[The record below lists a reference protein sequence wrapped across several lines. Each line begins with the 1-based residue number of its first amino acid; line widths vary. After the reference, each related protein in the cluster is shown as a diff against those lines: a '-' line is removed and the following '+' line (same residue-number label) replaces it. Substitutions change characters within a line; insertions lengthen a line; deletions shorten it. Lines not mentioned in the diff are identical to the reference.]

1 MRDAPERLRAALTDT
16 YRIGRALGSGGMATV
31 YLAEDVKHGREVAV
45 KVLHPEL
52 AAAIGSERFVREIA
66 IAAKLTHPH
75 ILMLINSGEAE
86 GFLYYVMPYVD
97 GESLRDRLE
106 RDKKLSIAET
116 VRITEQVASA
126 LSYAHDRGVIHRD
139 IKPENI
145 LLAGDQAIVADFG
158 IARAVEMAGSE
169 RLTGTGLAIG
179 TPAYMSPEQAFG
191 QANVDGRSDVYA
203 LGCVVYEMVSG
214 RTPFDGAT
222 PQAML
227 AQQAMNTAPS
237 LRTHDPSV
245 PVYVERAVSRA
256 MAKEPGQRFNSP
268 TAFADTLTSETVV
281 AQVGSKRLAITSEE
295 ELAIPDKPSI
305 AVLAFENLSGD
316 PEQEY
321 FGDGI
326 AEDIITDLSRI
337 SGLFVIAR
345 NSSFSYKGRNVP
357 VGQIGREMGVRF
369 VLEGS
374 VRKAGARVRI
384 AAQLVETS
392 TEGHV
397 WAKRFDRNLEDVFA
411 VQDEITE
418 EVVTAL
424 DVKLVAGEQARIWRK
439 SLKNPEAREL
449 YYQARESFQH
459 ATKES
464 QVQAR
469 ELFARVIA
477 EEPDSPLG
485 YAGAAWSHWYD
496 AFRGWSASP
505 AQSMARAEELVQSAL
520 ARDENNPDA
529 HTILAAIYSQK
540 REYEQAIS
548 EAERAIALGP
558 NMADN
563 LVLVGMVFNFSDRLE
578 EAHALIRRAIR
589 LCPVYPGYYLA
600 LLGHTFSLRG
610 RYEEAIEPYQQAA
623 AQEPDYPTSHF
634 GLAVAYGALGRKKE
648 AHAAAETFRRVAPHV
663 ASLQEYARRHPFKD
677 PGALDGWLDALRKA
691 GLPE

>member
-31 YLAEDVKHGREVAV
+31 YLAEDVKYGREVAV

-52 AAAIGSERFVREIA
+52 AVAIGSDRFVREIE

-75 ILMLINSGEAE
+75 ILMLISSGEAE

-158 IARAVEMAGSE
+158 IARAVEVAGSE

-191 QANVDGRSDVYA
+191 QANVDARSDVYA

-214 RTPFDGAT
+214 RTPFDGTT

-245 PVYVERAVSRA
+245 PPYVERAVSRA
-256 MAKEPGQRFNSP
+256 MAKEPDQRFDSP
-268 TAFADTLTSETVV
+268 KAFADTLTSETVV
-281 AQVGSKRLAITSEE
+281 AQVDSERKE
-295 ELAIPDKPSI
+295 ELVIPDKPSI
-305 AVLAFENLSGD
+305 AVLAFDNMSGD
-316 PEQEY
+316 REQEY
-321 FGDGI
+321 FSDGI
-326 AEDIITDLSRI
+326 AEDIITDLSKI
-337 SGLFVIAR
+337 AGLFVIAR
-345 NSSFSYKGRNVP
+345 NSSFSYKGNPVP
-357 VGQIGREMGVRF
+357 VQQIGKEMGVRY

-374 VRKAGARVRI
+374 VRKAGERVRI
-384 AAQLVETS
+384 TAQLVEAET
-392 TEGHV
+392 GRHL
-397 WAKRFDRNLEDVFA
+397 WAKRFDRDLEDAFA

-424 DVKLVAGEQARIWRK
+424 DVKLVGGEQARIWRK
-439 SLKNPEAREL
+439 SLKSPEAREL
-449 YYQARESFQH
+449 YYRARESLH
-459 ATKES
+459 HLSKES
-464 QVQAR
+464 QVQAQ

-505 AQSMARAEELVQSAL
+505 AQSLAQAEDLVRKAL
-520 ARDENNPDA
+520 ARDEGNPEA
-529 HTILAAIYSQK
+529 HIVLGAIHIFN
-540 REYEQAIS
+540 REYERAIS
-548 EAERAIALGP
+548 EGERAVALGP
-558 NMADN
+558 NISDCAVVMG
-563 LVLVGMVFNFSDRLE
+563 VLLYFAGRFE
-578 EAHALIRRAIR
+578 EALAMIRRAMR
-589 LCPVYPGYYLA
+589 LCPLCPGYYLA
-600 LLGHTFSLRG
+600 LLGQTLNLLE
-610 RYEEAIEPYQQAA
+610 RYEETIEVNQKAA
-623 AQEPDYPTSHF
+623 VLEPDYPTSYF
-634 GLAVAYGALGRKKE
+634 GLAVAYSALERYEE
-648 AHAAAETFRRVAPHV
+648 ARTAADAFHKVAPHLS
-663 ASLQEYARRHPFKD
+663 SLQKYAWRHPFKD
-677 PGALDGWLDALRKA
+677 VAVNERWVAALKEA
-691 GLPE
+691 GIE